1 MTTPAVEGLDN
12 FSWLVDDFV
21 SRVAGVAHAIV
32 VSADGLLLASSTRL
46 PLDRAEQLAAVASGL
61 VSLNLGAARCF
72 EAGDVRQT
80 VVEMERGYL
89 FLMSISDGSCLAVL
103 AAPNCDIGLIGY
115 AMTRLVERVGV
126 QLTPEIRSQL
136 HVAMRG

>member
-1 MTTPAVEGLDN
+1 VTTAAEEIDN

-61 VSLNLGAARCF
+61 ISLNLGAARCF
-72 EAGDVRQT
+72 EAGDVKQT

>member
-1 MTTPAVEGLDN
+1 MTTATEELDN
-12 FSWLVDDFV
+12 FSWLVEDFV

-32 VSADGLLLASSTRL
+32 VSADGLLLASSDRL
-46 PLDRAEQLAAVASGL
+46 PHDRAEQLAAVSSGL

-72 EAGDVRQT
+72 EAGEVKQT
-80 VVEMERGYL
+80 VGEMERGYL

-115 AMTRLVERVGV
+115 AMTRLVERVGL
-126 QLTPEIRSQL
+126 QLTPEIRAQL
-136 HVAMRG
+136 HVSMRA

>member
-1 MTTPAVEGLDN
+1 VTTAAEELDN

-21 SRVAGVAHAIV
+21 ARVAGVAHAIV
-32 VSADGLLLASSTRL
+32 VSADGLLLASSERL
-46 PLDRAEQLAAVASGL
+46 PIDRAEQLAAVASGL

-72 EAGDVRQT
+72 EAGDVKQT

>member
-1 MTTPAVEGLDN
+1 MTSAAEELNN

-32 VSADGLLLASSTRL
+32 VSADGLLLASSERL
-46 PLDRAEQLAAVASGL
+46 PVDRAEQLAAVSSGL

-72 EAGDVRQT
+72 EAGDVKQT

-115 AMTRLVERVGV
+115 AMTRLVERVGI
-126 QLTPEIRSQL
+126 QLTPEIRSRL
-136 HVAMRG
+136 HVAMRS

>member
-1 MTTPAVEGLDN
+1 MTTAAEEIDN

-32 VSADGLLLASSTRL
+32 VSADGLLLASSERL
-46 PLDRAEQLAAVASGL
+46 PIDRAEQLAAVASGL

-72 EAGDVRQT
+72 EAGDVKQT

>member
-1 MTTPAVEGLDN
+1 MTTAAEELDN

-21 SRVAGVAHAIV
+21 ARVAGVAHAIV
-32 VSADGLLLASSTRL
+32 VSADGLLLASSERL
-46 PLDRAEQLAAVASGL
+46 PIDRAEQLAAVASGL

-72 EAGDVRQT
+72 EAGDVKQT

>member
-1 MTTPAVEGLDN
+1 VTTATDDLDN
-12 FSWLVDDFV
+12 FSWLVEDFV

-32 VSADGLLLASSTRL
+32 VSADGLLLAGSERL
-46 PLDRAEQLAAVASGL
+46 PSDRAEQLAAIASGL

-103 AAPNCDIGLIGY
+103 AAPNCDIGMIGY
-115 AMTRLVERVGV
+115 AMTRLVERVGL

-136 HVAMRG
+136 HVSMRG